1 MDIIPNHCS
10 SISKRIYS
18 KSNTGRNILFLL
30 SSFFYFYERLSEWL
44 WYHSNTRQNPWSK
57 RNREALSREIAS
69 LNIHNALKFDCY
81 PDDCGG
87 ETPATYHSS

>member
-30 SSFFYFYERLSEWL
+30 SSFFTFMSDCLSGFDTIPIPDKTLDLNETVKLWVARLL
-44 WYHSNTRQNPWSK
+44 V
-57 RNREALSREIAS
+57 
-69 LNIHNALKFDCY
+69 
-81 PDDCGG
+81 
-87 ETPATYHSS
+87 